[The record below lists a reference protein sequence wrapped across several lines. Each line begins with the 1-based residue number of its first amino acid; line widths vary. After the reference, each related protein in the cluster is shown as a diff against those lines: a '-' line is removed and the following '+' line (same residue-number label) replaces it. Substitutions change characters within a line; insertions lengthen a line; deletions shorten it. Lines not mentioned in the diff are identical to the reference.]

1 MKLNRA
7 FSIIATLLLG
17 ISIVSCVSEE
27 TFDESVTR
35 IEANENQIATVNEQI
50 TAITGSITGLESVDT
65 QLKSYIT
72 SLNSSAAELQQAISV
87 NAQDIEALE
96 AQLTEEIDA
105 AKLEQLEALKAL
117 EEDMTAKLA
126 TINLALANL
135 QAKDAELESRITSL
149 KEYVDKELKG
159 AKDWATATF
168 STIEQY
174 NSTVA
179 IIAEIKADI
188 AAINKAI
195 EDLEAKMSSKIDEA
209 IAGLEQS
216 IKTWV
221 NSQLT
226 AYYTIAQIDAKIAL
240 IETAID
246 ESDDAAMAEIEA
258 LKTKLSEQKTEIT
271 ETYKKAISDAITTN
285 NGVIDGKIQAAVDTI
300 NQRITD
306 EIAAINLKITDI
318 NNRLAG
324 LEASIAEIMNMIQSI
339 TVIPTYSDGDVALGE
354 GETSLYFEVLPLEAA
369 KKLESVAL
377 TAFSLKSVSTIQTK
391 ADVEYKVLPIN
402 AVAYEDDLVKVTT
415 TGKDISQ
422 DFFNGA
428 LSLNAKLS
436 ISNGLNSV
444 STAFFGLKP
453 QGDVEVISL
462 RIAEY
467 KKKMI
472 DRLIIGEEGN
482 IVIRFVDGSSID
494 MRQHSEVPRLYL
506 DYDGF
511 WSASFDNGHTISRLV
526 DSNDDYIK
534 VVNLES
540 EDILSARLVKSNN
553 GRYILQTYNSSNP
566 SVIIDEVNTLVP
578 VDNENTIL
586 SIVENNAK
594 SQVTIN
600 AANGQAYSFKKSKI
614 IPTGISILANKIYQS
629 ANNTV
634 SVEFRVNPS
643 NASFNYDVA
652 SAKCEL
658 ALDYV
663 GAATKSS
670 YVTSPTNYKLSSVEQ
685 AYDNTG
691 AKKEGQYKAYITDC
705 GENTSYDELAALIL
719 TINDG
724 LGQTVQISSSP
735 VEIKYSGNLI
745 NSFSFLKTDNLSLN
759 EDLNAAI
766 YGNSIIINSTS
777 IQDKNNLVARFTT
790 NGAKVFVG
798 EKEQTS
804 GITTNDFAT
813 PVKYTVVSIDGEK
826 NDYTVIVNSSGIP
839 VINITTPNGQA
850 IQSKEDWI
858 NETSIAIVNTDGEL
872 LESSGKIKGRGN
884 ATWSY
889 PKKPYAIKYD
899 KKQSPFGLPEN
910 KSWVLLA
917 DYCDRSLLRT
927 AYMCAISKAAEFEYT
942 INYKH
947 IDLYLNGQYQG
958 IYLLTDKVE
967 DGKNRIR
974 IDKDGYIIEDDGY
987 YYNEALYFSTDYL
1000 HRFFSFK
1007 YPDDDG
1013 DIVEGDENYTFIKQY
1028 MNSLEQAIIVL
1039 DSNPSDEEY
1048 LDYIDINSCAKYYIA
1063 SELFATY
1070 DPNMYYVLSSKT
1082 SKLKMMP
1089 MWDAE
1094 WSLGLWPLSWGSAPS
1109 NMVTNKIWEK
1119 KYYFPYLIK
1128 SSIFRNEV
1136 VAEWER
1142 LKTNLGSIIQE
1153 ISSTESILSG
1163 AAYNNYS
1170 LWNPSIVQP
1179 LNVSF
1184 DKWEDEVDYINNF
1197 FNERATWL
1205 DNYVSNW

>member
-135 QAKDAELESRITSL
+135 QAKDAELESKITSL

-271 ETYKKAISDAITTN
+271 EAYKKAISDAITTN

-377 TAFSLKSVSTIQTK
+377 TAFSLKAVSTIQTK

-428 LSLNAKLS
+428 LSLNARLS
-436 ISNGLNSV
+436 ISNELNSV

-453 QGDVEVISL
+453 QGNVEVISL

-467 KKKMI
+467 KKKTI
-472 DRLIIGEEGN
+472 DRLIIAEEGN
-482 IVIRFVDGSSID
+482 IIIRFVDGTSID
-494 MRQHSEVPRLYL
+494 MRQHSEVPQLYL

-643 NASFNYDVA
+643 NASFNYDVT
-652 SAKCEL
+652 SANCEL
-658 ALDYV
+658 ALDNV
-663 GAATKSS
+663 GAATKAS
-670 YVTSPTNYKLSSVEQ
+670 YVTEPTNYRLTGVEQ
-685 AYDNTG
+685 VYDNTG
-691 AKKEGQYKAYITDC
+691 ARKEGQYKAYITDS
-705 GENTSYDELAALIL
+705 GKDTSYDELAALVL

-745 NSFSFLKTDNLSLN
+745 NSFSFLKSDNTGVN
-759 EDLNAAI
+759 NDVDAV
-766 YGNSIIINSTS
+766 IIENNIIVNTPS
-777 IQDKNNLVARFTT
+777 IQDRNNLIAHFTT

-804 GITTNDFAT
+804 GITSNDFSS
-813 PVKYTVVSIDGEK
+813 PLKYTVVSVDGEK
-826 NDYTVIVNSSGIP
+826 KDYTVIVNISGIP
-839 VINITTPNGQA
+839 LVNINTPNGIDVA
-850 IQSKEDWI
+850 SKDWL
-858 NETSIAIVNTDGEL
+858 EGSTSITVLMTDGSYL
-872 LESSGKIKGRGN
+872 SSSGKIKGRGN
-884 ATWSY
+884 ATWTY
-889 PKKPYAIKYD
+889 DKKPYAIKFSE
-899 KKQSPFGLPEN
+899 KQSPFGFPAN

-917 DYCDRSLLRT
+917 EYNDRSLLRT
-927 AYMCAISKAAEFEYT
+927 AFMCEVSKAAGIDYT
-942 INYKH
+942 INYRH
-947 IDLYLNGQYQG
+947 VNLYLNGEYEG
-958 IYLLTDKVE
+958 LYLLTDKVE
-967 DGKNRIR
+967 QTKNRIQVKNDGF
-974 IDKDGYIIEDDGY
+974 IIENDGYFDQEP
-987 YYNEALYFSTDYL
+987 LYFITDILNYG
-1000 HRFFSFK
+1000 FTFK
-1007 YPDDDG
+1007 YPDADDG
-1013 DIVEGDENYTFIKQY
+1013 DIVLNDENYAFILDY
-1028 MNSLEQAIIVL
+1028 MNRLETALLKLQT
-1039 DSNPSDEEY
+1039 DPDDTEY
-1048 LDYIDINSCAKYYIA
+1048 LDYIDLTSFAKYYIA
-1063 SELFATY
+1063 AQVTATD
-1070 DPNMYYVLSSKT
+1070 DPNHYYVLPSRT
-1082 SKLKMMP
+1082 STLKRMP

-1094 WSLGLWPLSWGSAPS
+1094 WSLGLWPTTSTPSAS
-1109 NMVTNKIWEK
+1109 MVTRNIWDHKLYYRYISLSPSFREEVKKEWALFCNKNNQVIDM
-1119 KYYFPYLIK
+1119 INDV
-1128 SSIFRNEV
+1128 IN
-1136 VAEWER
+1136 
-1142 LKTNLGSIIQE
+1142 E
-1153 ISSTESILSG
+1153 ISTAQL
-1163 AAYNNYS
+1163 YNNIK
-1170 LWNPSIVQP
+1170 WPNTGQT
-1179 LNVSF
+1179 LNVRF
-1184 DKWEDEVDYINNF
+1184 DTWEEEVQYVTDFYNNRIAWFDAYI
-1197 FNERATWL
+1197 ATW
-1205 DNYVSNW
+1205 